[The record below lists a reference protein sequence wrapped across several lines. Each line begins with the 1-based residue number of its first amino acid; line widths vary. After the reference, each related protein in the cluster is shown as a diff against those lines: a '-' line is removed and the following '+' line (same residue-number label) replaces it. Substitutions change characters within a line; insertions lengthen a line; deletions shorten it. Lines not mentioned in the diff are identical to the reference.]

1 MLMNMSKEGKKMGR
15 KVLHLLAKV
24 IRLALIFFAGFAA
37 GIVTTYYVISYE
49 WPAGFIV
56 YMNPVRWSIRHF
68 VKALADGDAKALSE
82 HVQLPFERRY
92 PIPEIKTMEEFVAAI
107 PSLLGEDAV
116 KRLSESSAFRNWSQM
131 GCHGYM
137 HDTVGIWVTDDT
149 PARLESITGLTQAEE
164 SLWEAC
170 AKREI
175 ASLHLLLREGVAR
188 PILSFVTEDGSFRGR
203 IDLLGEK
210 LDARASEP
218 EAYKYRLAIYKAG
231 RPIMEA
237 PDMVVMCKYGHEGSP
252 GYDSYTSEDERYQV
266 TVNYCGP
273 LDFAEMDFYR
283 PGIAEGDDRA
293 PRAKSCSWDE

>member
-1 MLMNMSKEGKKMGR
+1 MTGK
-15 KVLHLLAKV
+15 VWHVLAKV
-24 IRLALIFFAGFAA
+24 IRIALIFFAGFAT
-37 GIVTTYYVISYE
+37 GIAATYYVILYE
-49 WPAGFIV
+49 CPASVIA

-68 VKALADGDAKALSE
+68 VKALADGDAKALAE

-116 KRLSESSAFRNWSQM
+116 KQLSESSAFRNWSQM

-149 PARLESITGLTQAEE
+149 PVRLESITDLTPAEE

-175 ASLHLLLREGVAR
+175 ASLHPSLREDVAR
-188 PILSFVTEDGSFRGR
+188 PILSFVTEDRNFRGR

-210 LDARASEP
+210 LYARTSVSD
-218 EAYKYRLAIYKAG
+218 AYKYRLAIYKAG
-231 RPIMEA
+231 SDITSV
-237 PDMVVMCKYGHEGSP
+237 PDKIVMCKYGHEGSP
-252 GYDSYTSEDERYQV
+252 GYDSYTSEDEQYQV

-273 LDFAEMDFYR
+273 FDFAEMDFYR

-293 PRAKSCSWDE
+293 SRAKSCPWNE